1 MSLQSVQRRDMWQ
14 SHITQWLSSGQSQAE
29 YCRCHN
35 LVLHRFTY
43 WRHKLETTQ
52 PHEVSSPEKKPCSG
66 FIPAFVEPHDQ
77 PQLSVSLPNG
87 FRIEGINAASL
98 GLAQQLL
105 EALK

>member
-1 MSLQSVQRRDMWQ
+1 MNIQSIQRHDMWQ
-14 SHITQWLSSGQSQAE
+14 SHITQWLSSGLSQAE
-29 YCRCHN
+29 YCRSHK

-43 WRHKLETTQ
+43 WRHKLDVKQ
-52 PHEVSSPEKKPCSG
+52 PHGGSSPEKKSCSG